1 MEDDNIKVEKH
12 IKMFTSYNKMIY
24 DFFISKDYLIYY
36 KDECILCSINTK
48 TLKKTRDIKL

>member
-1 MEDDNIKVEKH
+1 MEDGNIKVEKQ
-12 IKMFTSYNKMIY
+12 IKMFTNFNNIY

-36 KDECILCSINTK
+36 KDDCILYSFNTK